1 MSVGGADFMRQ
12 AFLRSAAQSC
22 AVVIFFLFLISSNAF
37 GQGSNPFLTP
47 PTFPGTGQA
56 LSADVNGDG
65 KPDLLFFDGTVLLGK
80 GDGTFTI
87 GTAWKS
93 TASPNLTAN
102 QFAIADFNGDGKPDI
117 FVAGPLNVLS
127 VMLGNGDGT
136 FQAPVTTSIA
146 SPAVAFV
153 IGDLNGDGKPDVLAQ
168 VGSAALTYLGKG
180 DGAFSAGIASNAAS
194 PEVANAFADFNG
206 DGKLDLLVPG
216 SGIQLGNGDGTFQAL
231 LPFPSGALTASA
243 TLGDFDGDG
252 KLDVFVTGG
261 TSTSP
266 EIQVLFGN
274 GDGTFRAAS
283 PQSVA
288 VNTGILSPV
297 AVDLS
302 GDGKADIVGST
313 GSAVQVLISKGD
325 GTFTL
330 GEYFNAP
337 AGQAGSGAANMV
349 VADFNSDKKKDVAAF
364 NTMLLGNGDGT
375 LKGNAAVP
383 GAFGF
388 NAMGDFNGDGHPDFA
403 SVGPIQGSTTNPNG
417 YQANLNIWL
426 NDGKNSFTLAHT
438 YAINIPFPDVADTI
452 GLVVIGTAAD
462 VNGDGKID
470 LVGYLADSSG
480 LSMIVL
486 LGNGDGSFGAP
497 IATGVPSAGL
507 RLLQVAFTLGD
518 VNGDGK
524 PDLLVNAGNAPSPG
538 TLYVFLNTGGGTFG
552 PPSTPFVG
560 GSFGNIVVGDFNND
574 KKLDLITGTANG
586 LGVLLGNGDGTFQP
600 TTFISNSACGTAC
613 GTPVSA
619 DFNGDGNLDLMVA
632 VVNGY
637 QVLLGKGDGTF
648 DISPAVTVSAGTF
661 GGFFQVA
668 DFNGDGNLDVLGS
681 IGTTNPSL
689 GLILGNGDGTFGS
702 PLPVTNAGF
711 PFVADFN
718 GDNQLDI
725 LEVGANQLVFL
736 FNGTG
741 PGFSMSAGSGASSTV
756 AAGKTASY
764 SLSLSGSGGFSG
776 SVALTCSGAPAGAV
790 CDVSP
795 SSVTLSGTILVTA
808 MVSIT
813 TTAGSQLLPSHEG
826 DRCDPPLTIIR
837 IFSLLLVIAGASG
850 FMRLWR
856 GRHRRFSLSFTTAFG
871 VLVLITASLIAGC
884 GGSGSATGSGPGST
898 VPSATGTPAGTY
910 TITVTATAGSG
921 ASVVSHTRKLTLV
934 VQ

>member
-1 MSVGGADFMRQ
+1 MRQ
-12 AFLRSAAQSC
+12 ALLRSAAQSC
-22 AVVIFFLFLISSNAF
+22 IVVIFFLFLISSNAF
-37 GQGSNPFLTP
+37 GQGSNPFFAP

-80 GDGTFTI
+80 GDGTFTT
-87 GTAWKS
+87 GTPWRS
-93 TASPNLTAN
+93 TASPSLTAN
-102 QFAIADFNGDGKPDI
+102 QFAIADFNGDGRPDI

-146 SPAVAFV
+146 SPAVAFLV
-153 IGDLNGDGKPDVLAQ
+153 GDLNRDGKPDVLAQ

-180 DGAFSAGIASNAAS
+180 DGTFAAGIASNAAS
-194 PEVANAFADFNG
+194 PEVANAFADFND
-206 DGKLDLLVPG
+206 DGKLDLVVPG

-231 LPFPSGALTASA
+231 LPFPSGSLTTSA

-252 KLDVFVTGG
+252 KLDVFVSGG

-283 PQSVA
+283 PQSVS
-288 VNTGILSPV
+288 VNTGIVSPV
-297 AVDLS
+297 AVDLN

-313 GSAVQVLISKGD
+313 GSAVQMLISKGD

-337 AGQAGSGAANMV
+337 AGQPGSGAANMV
-349 VADFNSDKKKDVAAF
+349 VADFNGDKKKDVAAF

-375 LKGNAAVP
+375 LQGNGAVP
-383 GAFGF
+383 GSFGF
-388 NAMGDFNGDGHPDFA
+388 DAIGDFNGDGHPDFA
-403 SVGPIQGSTTNPNG
+403 SIGPVETSPTNSLLV
-417 YQANLNIWL
+417 QANLYIWL
-426 NDGKNSFTLAHT
+426 NDGKGNFTLAHT
-438 YAINIPFPDVADTI
+438 YAINIPFPDRADIFGYAGI
-452 GLVVIGTAAD
+452 GPAAD
-462 VNGDGKID
+462 LNGDGKID
-470 LVGYLADSSG
+470 LVGYTWDASG

-497 IATGVPSAGL
+497 IAYPVNSAGD
-507 RLLQVAFTLGD
+507 RLISVAFTLGD

-524 PDLLVNAGNAPSPG
+524 PDFLVNAGNAPNPD
-538 TLYVFLNTGGGTFG
+538 TFYVLLNNGDGTFG
-552 PPSTPFVG
+552 APSTPFVG
-560 GSFGNIVVGDFNND
+560 GPIGDIVVGDFNND
-574 KKLDLITGTANG
+574 KKMDIVAETTNG
-586 LGVLLGNGDGTFQP
+586 LGLLLGNGDGTFQP
-600 TTFISNSACGTAC
+600 ATLIANSACTGGCNNPA
-613 GTPVSA
+613 SA
-619 DFNGDGNLDLMVA
+619 DFNGDGNLDLIVST
-632 VVNGY
+632 VNGY
-637 QVLLGKGDGTF
+637 QVLLGNGDGTF
-648 DISPAVTVSAGTF
+648 NISPAVTVSPGTF
-661 GGFFQVA
+661 SGFFQVA

-681 IGTTNPSL
+681 IGTTNSPL

-718 GDNQLDI
+718 GDNKLDI
-725 LEVGANQLVFL
+725 LEVGSNQLVL
-736 FNGTG
+736 LLNGSE
-741 PGFSMSAGSGASSTV
+741 PNFAMSAGAGTSVTV

-795 SSVTLSGTILVTA
+795 SSVTLSGTTLVSA

-813 TTAGSQLLPSHEG
+813 TTGGSQLWPSHEG
-826 DRCDPPLTIIR
+826 NRCDPPLTVVR
-837 IFSLLLVIAGASG
+837 IFSLLLVIAGLSG
-850 FMRLWR
+850 SMRLRR
-856 GRHRRFSLSFTTAFG
+856 GRHPRFSLSFATAFG